1 MSLTQP
7 GSGGSTLVTAFD
19 AARSEL
25 EADALRGAGGR
36 AALERYA
43 DRVDAMLRQLFSDA
57 SGSDVPVAVI
67 ALGGYGRRHL
77 CLQSD
82 IDLLVL
88 FEREIGKAEERFLR
102 GFLNPLWDLGVVVGH
117 QVRELNDFERL
128 ETNNA
133 EFLLA
138 LLDARPVA
146 GLRSLFDRFRTLF
159 HTAATHAYILKSL
172 LELIDQRHAAFNATL
187 YQLEPDVKEA
197 PGALRDL
204 TATRTI
210 AMLTDPLLLRRGPA
224 DPARVDQAEDFLLR
238 VRSTLHLDAGR
249 NQNVLSHDMQE
260 RTADLL
266 GYPGAEPR
274 QRVERLM
281 SDYFRH
287 ARIVTRALDWARKS
301 APLPVGPNL
310 GLSRDGIRFLDPI
323 LAARNPAT
331 WIGAFQAA
339 IDHHTEVSEE
349 ALSCVQQHVDRYR
362 ADDFFP
368 EADDRVALL
377 RLLTPRAGLYER
389 LSEMHDCGLLGRVF
403 PEFQAI
409 SWRVVRDFYHKYT
422 VDEHTLLTIRNLER
436 ISTTT
441 APERVRYRN
450 VLTAVAEP
458 ELVVLAL
465 LLHDVG
471 KWRDDDHAVES
482 ERMAVDVLG
491 RLQLRG
497 DARDTVL
504 FLIRH
509 HLRMSLV
516 AFRRDTE
523 DPEIVKNFAAFIGTE
538 ERLKMLCLMTLV
550 DVEAVSPETLTP
562 WKEELLWRLYVDTY
576 NHLTQR
582 YGDELIERNQ
592 AGLDELLKQHPDD
605 LSVAEITR
613 FLEGLP
619 QRYLQLFAREAI
631 YRHVRLARDIHP
643 DEVHL
648 SLERSGAAI
657 WTLAVATL
665 DKPYL
670 FSNICGVLSSF
681 GMNII
686 RGHALTNPNGL
697 VLDVFQFTDDER
709 FLELNPEAHQ
719 QVLQVLERVVSG
731 QADVTN
737 LLRGREQGV
746 LHARSASR
754 FAPVVRADNE
764 ASGRYTI
771 VDIVASNAIGLLYR
785 ISRVISRQGCDVDLV
800 LIATEGEKA
809 IDVFHITKGGSK
821 LTEAEQQALTSDLLR
836 TLEGSL

>member
-1 MSLTQP
+1 MSLSQP
-7 GSGGSTLVTAFD
+7 DGGSSLVASFE
-19 AARSEL
+19 AARVDLKS
-25 EADALRGAGGR
+25 DVSKGAAGR
-36 AALERYA
+36 TALERYSE
-43 DRVDAMLRQLFSDA
+43 RIDAMLRRLYADA
-57 SGSDVPVAVI
+57 GPGDGVAIV

-77 CLQSD
+77 SLHSD

-88 FEREIGKAEERFLR
+88 FERIDASGEQFLR
-102 GFLNPLWDLGVVVGH
+102 AFLHPLWDLGVVIGH
-117 QVRELNDFERL
+117 QVREIGDFADL
-128 ETNNA
+128 EADNP

-138 LLDARPVA
+138 LLDARLVA
-146 GLRSLFDRFRTLF
+146 GARPLFDRFNALF
-159 HTAATHAYILKSL
+159 HTSSTHAQILGSL
-172 LELIDQRHAAFNATL
+172 LQLIDERHARFNATL
-187 YQLEPDVKEA
+187 YQLEPDVKES

-224 DPARVDQAEDFLLR
+224 DPARFEDAEDFLLKL
-238 VRSTLHLDAGR
+238 RSALHLGTDR
-249 NQNVLSHDMQE
+249 SQNVLSHEMQE

-287 ARIVTRALDWARKS
+287 ARIVARSLDWARKT
-301 APLPVGPNL
+301 APVPVGANL
-310 GLSRDGIRFLDPI
+310 GLSRDGVRFLDPI
-323 LAARNPAT
+323 QAARNPAS
-331 WIGAFQAA
+331 WINAFQAA
-339 IDHHTEVSEE
+339 IDSGSEVTEE
-349 ALSCVQQHVDRYR
+349 ALSCIQQHVDRYR

-368 EADDRVALL
+368 AAGHRAAMLQLL
-377 RLLTPRAGLYER
+377 KPKPGLYGR
-389 LSEMHDCGLLGRVF
+389 LSQMHDCGLLGRVF

-436 ISTTT
+436 LAETE
-441 APERVRYRN
+441 APYRQRFRN
-450 VLTAVAEP
+450 VMLELSRP
-458 ELVVLAL
+458 ELLVLAL

-471 KWRDDDHAVES
+471 KWRDDDHATES
-482 ERMAVDVLG
+482 VRMAREVVE
-491 RLQLRG
+491 RLQLSA
-497 DARDTVL
+497 DAREMVL
-504 FLIRH
+504 FLIKH

-523 DPEIVKNFAAFIGTE
+523 DPDVVKEFAAFIGTE
-538 ERLKMLCLMTLV
+538 ERLKMLCLMTLA

-562 WKEELLWRLYVDTY
+562 WKEELLWRLYVDAY

-582 YGDELIERNQ
+582 YGDERIERNQ
-592 AGLDELLKQHPDD
+592 AGLDELLSQRPED
-605 LSVAEITR
+605 LSANEITR

-619 QRYLQLFAREAI
+619 QRYLQLFTGEAI

-643 DEVHL
+643 DEVHV
-648 SLERSGAAI
+648 SLERHDSTV
-657 WTLAVATL
+657 WTLSVATL
-665 DKPYL
+665 DKPFL

-709 FLELNPEAHQ
+709 FLELNADAQ
-719 QVLQVLERVVSG
+719 RRMVQVLDNVVAG
-731 QADVTN
+731 REELARR
-737 LLRGREQGV
+737 LRGRERGLVQPTPA
-746 LHARSASR
+746 ARI
-754 FAPVVRADNE
+754 APVVRADNE
-764 ASGRYTI
+764 TSGRYTI
-771 VDIVASNAIGLLYR
+771 LDIVATNALGLLYR
-785 ISRVISRQGCDVDLV
+785 VSRVISQHGCDVDLV

-821 LTEAEQQALTSDLLR
+821 LTEAEQQALTSDLHR
-836 TLEGSL
+836 ILEGTS